1 MWLRLDQTMRNL
13 TSGDLGILLVV
24 IQGRRGEG
32 SVSVNAP
39 LDDWVNGGFSSVGS
53 WLYSR

>member
-1 MWLRLDQTMRNL
+1 MRNL
-13 TSGDLGILLVV
+13 TSGDFGIRLVV

-32 SVSVNAP
+32 SVSFNAP
-39 LDDWVNGGFSSVGS
+39 LDDWVNDGFSSVGS

>member
-1 MWLRLDQTMRNL
+1 MRNL